1 MNDAKQI
8 KDGLLYMA
16 IFFGI
21 VLIGIFVPIVI
32 LPGILFLPLPFLLFT
47 YKYDWLAGLVF
58 SLITG
63 LLALILFN
71 DLGVLLAVLTATTG
85 VLIGTA
91 LHRKARPYDTWSKG
105 ALGGIIGFLVIFAYI
120 QLFFQINWEEQILAL
135 SKESIAVSEQMMRNF
150 GMQPMTEEQVKMV
163 ETQMLSFIKLIPA
176 IIFLTGCLYAYIVQ
190 WLGYKFINRIHKENI
205 SFPPF
210 RTLRFPV
217 VIIWVYFLAL
227 IVTFFQ
233 SGDGSAIGTAAE
245 NMIVVIGFLLLIQ
258 GFSFLFYLSYEKKIP
273 RALPIL
279 AILLTV
285 IMPLLFM
292 FIIRLVGV
300 VDIVLDVRKIISN
313 QDK

>member
-1 MNDAKQI
+1 MNDAEQI
-8 KDGLLYMA
+8 KDGLLYIA

-21 VLIGIFVPIVI
+21 VLISIFIPVAI

-58 SLITG
+58 ALITG
-63 LLALILFN
+63 LLAFILFN
-71 DLGVLLAVLTATTG
+71 DIGLLIAVLTATTG

-120 QLFFQINWEEQILAL
+120 QLVFQINWEEQIIAL
-135 SKESIAVSEQMMRNF
+135 SQESIAVSEQMMKNF
-150 GMQPMTEEQVKMV
+150 GMQPMTEDQIKMV
-163 ETQMLSFIKLIPA
+163 ETQLLSFIKLIPA
-176 IIFLTGCLYAYIVQ
+176 IILLAGCFYAYIVQ
-190 WLGYKFINRIHKENI
+190 WLGYKFINRIHKEDI

-217 VIIWVYFLAL
+217 LIIWVYFLAL

-233 SGDGSAIGTAAE
+233 SGEDSAIGTAAD
-245 NMIVVIGFLLLIQ
+245 NMIVVIGILLLIQ

-273 RALPIL
+273 RAIPIL
-279 AILLTV
+279 AIILTV
-285 IMPLLFM
+285 LMPLLFM
-292 FIIRLVGV
+292 FIIRLLGV
-300 VDIVLDVRKIISN
+300 VDIVLDVRKLISN
-313 QDK
+313 KEK